1 MTAASAAA
9 AVPPREGDPPN
20 PPESP
25 AGDRARFLSE
35 VCGLLWPPPATT
47 VRSRTGELIV
57 LPSLRDPR
65 LLVPASRRAGAA
77 AVRRYGEPGSVRARL
92 GRRALEL
99 ALASGAGPVL
109 LRDRLRIRVPA
120 GAPTLEAYLSG
131 QLGAEVLLSLHL
143 GAARA
148 NRKPVLQL
156 LTPGGHTV
164 AYAKVGITPLTSRL
178 VQAER
183 RALDQVEAA
192 GLSTV
197 TAPRVRHLGRWQ
209 GLDVLILSALPVWR
223 PRRPLGDGQ
232 LTTAMA
238 EVAGLAGGSAEPLA
252 GGRYLRGL
260 TDRLAA
266 APASADRT
274 ALDAELTELAREHG
288 QRELVLGAW
297 HGDWTP
303 WNMASTSDGLL
314 LWDWERF
321 AGGVPV
327 GFDALHYQLQSDVVT
342 ARADPAPAAAG
353 LVERAPDLLAPLG
366 VGPPAA
372 RLTALLY
379 LAELSA
385 RYLVDRQ
392 AEAGARLG
400 APGRWLI
407 PALAAGRAGAS
418 GSAG

>member
-1 MTAASAAA
+1 MTAP
-9 AVPPREGDPPN
+9 VT
-20 PPESP
+20 
-25 AGDRARFLSE
+25 DRAAYLDE
-35 VCGLLWPPPATT
+35 VCGLLWPPPSTAVST
-47 VRSRTGELIV
+47 RSGPGDLLV

-77 AVRRYGEPGSVRARL
+77 AVRRYGEPGSARARL
-92 GRRALEL
+92 GRRALGL

-131 QLGAEVLLSLHL
+131 QLGTEVLLSLHL
-143 GAARA
+143 GAPRA

-156 LTPGGHTV
+156 LTRDGRTV

-183 RALDQVEAA
+183 AALDQVEAA
-192 GLSTV
+192 RLATV
-197 TAPRVRHLGRWQ
+197 TAPQARNLGRWQ
-209 GLDVLILSALPVWR
+209 GLDVLILSALPVWQ
-223 PRRPLGDGQ
+223 PRRPLAGGQ
-232 LTTAMA
+232 LTAAMA
-238 EVAGLAGGSAEPLA
+238 EVAGLARQPGERLA

-260 TDRLAA
+260 TERLAA
-266 APASADRT
+266 APASADRS
-274 ALDAELTELAREHG
+274 ALQSELTELARQHG
-288 QRELVLGAW
+288 QSELTLGAW

-303 WNMASTSDGLL
+303 WNMACTADGLL

-321 AGGVPV
+321 AAGVPA
-327 GFDALHYQLQSDVVT
+327 GFDALHYRLQSDVVS
-342 ARADPAPAAAG
+342 AHADPAPAATA
-353 LVERAPDLLAPLG
+353 LVDQAPGLLAPLG
-366 VGPPAA
+366 VGPAAA

-385 RYLVDRQ
+385 RYLADRQ
-392 AEAGARLG
+392 VEAGARLG

-407 PALAAGRAGAS
+407 PALTASRTGHGSGRAG
-418 GSAG
+418 

>member
-1 MTAASAAA
+1 MS
-9 AVPPREGDPPN
+9 E
-20 PPESP
+20 
-25 AGDRARFLSE
+25 AGDRAEFLSE
-35 VCGLLWPPPATT
+35 VCGLLWPAPATA
-47 VRSRTGELIV
+47 VPSRGGAGGLLV

-65 LLVPASRRAGAA
+65 LLVPAGRRAGAA
-77 AVRRYGEPGSVRARL
+77 AVRRYGEPASVRARL
-92 GRRALEL
+92 GRRALGL

-120 GAPTLEAYLSG
+120 GAPSLEDYLSG
-131 QLGAEVLLSLHL
+131 QLGGEVVLSLHL

-156 LTPGGHTV
+156 LTPGGRTV

-178 VQAER
+178 VRAER
-183 RALDQVEAA
+183 AALDQVEAA
-192 GLSTV
+192 RLAAV
-197 TAPRVRHLGRWQ
+197 TAPRVRHLGRFQ
-209 GLDVLILSALPVWR
+209 DLDVLILSALPVWL
-223 PRRPLGDGQ
+223 PRRPLGGGQ
-232 LTTAMA
+232 LTAAMA
-238 EVAGLAGGSAEPLA
+238 EVAGLASLPAEPLA

-266 APASADRT
+266 APASADRA
-274 ALDAELTELAREHG
+274 ALDAELTELARQHG
-288 QRELVLGAW
+288 QRELGLGAW

-303 WNMASTSDGLL
+303 WNMACTSGGLL

-321 AGGVPV
+321 ARGVPV

-342 ARADPAPAAAG
+342 ARADPALAAAG
-353 LVERAPDLLAPLG
+353 LVERAPDLLAPLE
-366 VGPPAA
+366 VGAAPA

-385 RYLVDRQ
+385 RYLADRQ

-407 PALAAGRAGAS
+407 PALTAGRTGAL
-418 GSAG
+418 GRAR

>member
-1 MTAASAAA
+1 VTAISPEAADRAAFLSDVCDLLWPAPAA
-9 AVPPREGDPPN
+9 AVAARGG
-20 PPESP
+20 
-25 AGDRARFLSE
+25 AGDLF
-35 VCGLLWPPPATT
+35 
-47 VRSRTGELIV
+47 V

-65 LLVPASRRAGAA
+65 LLVPTSRRAGAA
-77 AVRRYGEPGSVRARL
+77 AVRRYGEPGTAAARL

-131 QLGAEVLLSLHL
+131 QLDTEVLLSLHL

-164 AYAKVGITPLTSRL
+164 AYAKVGITPLTSAL

-183 RALDQVEAA
+183 GALDQVEAA
-192 GLSTV
+192 RLSTV
-197 TAPRVRHLGRWQ
+197 TAPRVRHLGCWR
-209 GLDVLILSALPVWR
+209 GLDVLILSALPVWQ
-223 PRRPLGDGQ
+223 PRRPLSGGQ
-232 LTTAMA
+232 LTAAMA
-238 EVAGLAGGSAEPLA
+238 EVAGLAGASAEPLA

-274 ALDAELTELAREHG
+274 ALVAELAALARQHG
-288 QRELVLGAW
+288 QRELALGAW

-342 ARADPAPAAAG
+342 ARADPALAADG

-366 VGPPAA
+366 VGPAEA

-407 PALAAGRAGAS
+407 PALTAGRASLFGP
-418 GSAG
+418 AG